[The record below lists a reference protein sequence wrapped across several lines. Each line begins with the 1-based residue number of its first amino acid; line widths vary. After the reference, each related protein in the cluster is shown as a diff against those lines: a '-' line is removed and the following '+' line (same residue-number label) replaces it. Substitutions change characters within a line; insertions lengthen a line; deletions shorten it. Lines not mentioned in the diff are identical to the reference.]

1 MSNKRKKVITVRT
14 DGKPDV
20 ELAAVLLAPLFLK
33 IRERNQS
40 QRLESTQKLER
51 CAGASKARQ

>member
-14 DGKPDV
+14 DGKPDL

-33 IRERNQS
+33 IHERNS
-40 QRLESTQKLER
+40 VPSYRVYP
-51 CAGASKARQ
+51 KA